1 MFIWMIWALAMTAI
15 IVSGLIIFGNS
26 IFLVIL
32 LAVFVIVILLQI
44 YMYFGLPKIRYK
56 SVDKFVN
63 LQNNFIFTEKNMIVS
78 SDMGDYSGTTNI
90 EYSILFK
97 VMETSENFFV
107 FIQKQQVFL
116 VDKSTV
122 QGGTIEE
129 VREVIKNALGKQ
141 YIICKY

>member
-129 VREVIKNALGKQ
+129 VREVIVDAPLK
-141 YIICKY
+141 

>member
-1 MFIWMIWALAMTAI
+1 MCNYIGDVYKNKTSKGY
-15 IVSGLIIFGNS
+15 V
-26 IFLVIL
+26 
-32 LAVFVIVILLQI
+32 
-44 YMYFGLPKIRYK
+44 YM
-56 SVDKFVN
+56 D
-63 LQNNFIFTEKNMIVS
+63 
-78 SDMGDYSGTTNI
+78 DMGDYSGTTNI

-97 VMETSENFFV
+97 VMETSEYFFV

-122 QGGTIEE
+122 QGGTIED

>member
-97 VMETSENFFV
+97 VMETSEYFFV

-122 QGGTIEE
+122 QGGTIED

>member
-1 MFIWMIWALAMTAI
+1 MFIWMIWALAMIAI

-90 EYSILFK
+90 EYSMLMI
-97 VMETSENFFV
+97 T
-107 FIQKQQVFL
+107 
-116 VDKSTV
+116 
-122 QGGTIEE
+122 
-129 VREVIKNALGKQ
+129 
-141 YIICKY
+141 

>member
-1 MFIWMIWALAMTAI
+1 M
-15 IVSGLIIFGNS
+15 
-26 IFLVIL
+26 
-32 LAVFVIVILLQI
+32 
-44 YMYFGLPKIRYK
+44 
-56 SVDKFVN
+56 D
-63 LQNNFIFTEKNMIVS
+63 
-78 SDMGDYSGTTNI
+78 DMGDYSGTTNI

-97 VMETSENFFV
+97 VMETSEYFFV

-122 QGGTIEE
+122 QGGTIED

>member
-1 MFIWMIWALAMTAI
+1 MIWALAMTAI

-63 LQNNFIFTEKNMIVS
+63 LQNNFIYTEKNMIVS

-97 VMETSENFFV
+97 VMETSEYFFV

-122 QGGTIEE
+122 QGGTIED

>member
-1 MFIWMIWALAMTAI
+1 MDDMGFSNDCDYRQWTYYFWKFYF
-15 IVSGLIIFGNS
+15 SS
-26 IFLVIL
+26 DL

-97 VMETSENFFV
+97 VMETSEYFFV

-122 QGGTIEE
+122 QGGTIED